1 MLFWGK
7 LLGFVFGFM
16 ALKVPGAIIGLVIG
30 HYFDRSYG
38 QSFARS
44 GGFARFFTDPESFQK
59 NAVFFHS
66 LFAVLGHI
74 AKADGRVTQAEI
86 AVATH
91 LMDTLNLSG
100 DARKEAQTA
109 FNEGKASDFPLNMS
123 LKDLFASCHGRRDL
137 LQMFL
142 EIVIQA
148 ALSDG
153 TLSSAEYVVLE
164 KTAKQL
170 RFSKRELDFLIS
182 AHKAQQRFQQERT
195 GSNKN
200 AAPEQS
206 SIDDAYKILGL
217 QKNADE
223 KTIKRAY
230 KKQMSEHHPDKLAAK
245 GLPAEAME
253 MAKQKTQAIQA
264 AYEMIKSSLK

>member
-1 MLFWGK
+1 M
-7 LLGFVFGFM
+7 
-16 ALKVPGAIIGLVIG
+16 
-30 HYFDRSYG
+30 H
-38 QSFARS
+38 
-44 GGFARFFTDPESFQK
+44 
-59 NAVFFHS
+59 
-66 LFAVLGHI
+66 
-74 AKADGRVTQAEI
+74 
-86 AVATH
+86 
-91 LMDTLNLSG
+91 LSG
-100 DARKEAQTA
+100 DARKEAQA
-109 FNEGKASDFPLNMS
+109 AYNEGKATDYPLNTN
-123 LKDLFASCHGRRDL
+123 LNDLFTSCHGRRDL

-153 TLSSAEYVVLE
+153 RLSSAEYSVLE
-164 KTAKQL
+164 KAAKQL
-170 RFSKRELDFLIS
+170 RFSKQELDFLIS
-182 AHKAQQRFQQERT
+182 AHKAQQRFQHEQT
-195 GSNKN
+195 GNKKN
-200 AAPEQS
+200 TAPQQS
-206 SIDDAYKILGL
+206 SIDDAYNILGL